1 MDAQPPPS
9 EPPPGEPPPSESSLS
24 PLKAAAILVVFVV
37 ATIVLVAYGTRAV
50 TAPSGTPSSAATTST
65 TTVPGSTTT
74 TAPGQTT
81 TSTTAHTGTTT
92 AHHGHRTGATTT
104 TTTVP
109 HSAVS
114 VVVANATTVNGVA
127 AHYSTVIGAGG
138 WNMKAPTDADTN
150 EATSAVYYAP
160 GQQEAA
166 ASIATAIGVKP
177 AQVLPISSATPLSP
191 TTGLDVIVIVGQ
203 DLATAPGA

>member
-9 EPPPGEPPPSESSLS
+9 EPPPGEPAAGESSLS

>member
-1 MDAQPPPS
+1 MDA
-9 EPPPGEPPPSESSLS
+9 EPPPSGSELS
-24 PLKAAAILVVFVV
+24 PLKAAAVLVVFVV

-50 TAPSGTPSSAATTST
+50 TAPTGTPSSAATTST
-65 TTVPGSTTT
+65 TTLPHSTTT

-81 TSTTAHTGTTT
+81 SSTSAHTTTT
-92 AHHGHRTGATTT
+92 AHHGHRSGATTT

>member
-1 MDAQPPPS
+1 MDSEPPPS
-9 EPPPGEPPPSESSLS
+9 EPPRGEPPPSESPLS

-81 TSTTAHTGTTT
+81 TSTTAHTGTTA

-160 GQQEAA
+160 GQQQAA

-177 AQVLPISSATPLSP
+177 AQVLPISSATPLSS

>member
-1 MDAQPPPS
+1 MDA
-9 EPPPGEPPPSESSLS
+9 EPPPSGSSIS
-24 PLKAAAILVVFVV
+24 PLKAAAVMVVFVV
-37 ATIVLVAYGTRAV
+37 ATFVLVAYGTRPV
-50 TAPSGTPSSAATTST
+50 TAPTGTPSSAATTETT

-74 TAPGQTT
+74 LAPGQTT
-81 TSTTAHTGTTT
+81 TSTTG
-92 AHHGHRTGATTT
+92 HHGHGSTTT

-114 VVVANATTVNGVA
+114 VVVANATTTNGVA

-138 WNMKAPTDADTN
+138 WNMKPPADADTG

-160 GQQEAA
+160 GQQQAA
-166 ASIATAIGVKP
+166 ASIATTIGVKP
-177 AQVLPISSATPLSP
+177 AQVLPISSSTPVSP
-191 TTGLDVIVIVGQ
+191 TTGLDVIVVIGQ

>member
-1 MDAQPPPS
+1 MDA
-9 EPPPGEPPPSESSLS
+9 EPPPSGSSIS
-24 PLKAAAILVVFVV
+24 PLKAAAVMVVFVV
-37 ATIVLVAYGTRAV
+37 ATFVLVAYGTRAV
-50 TAPSGTPSSAATTST
+50 TAPTGTPSSAATTETTTT

-74 TAPGQTT
+74 LAPGQTT
-81 TSTTAHTGTTT
+81 TSTTG
-92 AHHGHRTGATTT
+92 HHGHGSTTT

-114 VVVANATTVNGVA
+114 VVVANATTTNGVA

-138 WNMKAPTDADTN
+138 WNMKPPTDADTG

-160 GQQEAA
+160 GQQQAA
-166 ASIATAIGVKP
+166 ASIATTIGVKP
-177 AQVLPISSATPLSP
+177 AQVLPISSSTPLSP
-191 TTGLDVIVIVGQ
+191 TTGLDVIVVIGQ